1 MEFTDIIANAPM
13 LVFPITAWLVYR
25 VHTLEVEVLQGIKTD
40 IAEVKTDIKWLVE
53 THKSNN
59 DK

>member
-25 VHTLEVEVLQGIKTD
+25 VHTLETQILSEIKSD
-40 IAEVKTDIKWLVE
+40 ITEVKTDIRWLVE
-53 THKSNN
+53 THKKNN
-59 DK
+59 D